1 MRDDTDLIEEL
12 APPMETVIAPPARLG
27 APVCLVCHN
36 ALRAEDAAT
45 QLRKA
50 GHAVEIVQRIVD
62 LPERIVA
69 CQPSAVVVD
78 FDHDDS
84 TIESLTRLVAA
95 RQASYARFPIVWISS
110 RHHFEACLLAARM
123 GIDFYLT
130 RPVDF
135 TSLSDRLRHLTHAR
149 GGAPYRILAVTDD
162 RVRSEPYMTLLRSA
176 YMEVRR
182 LDRLRDLLQVMDDYR
197 PEVVLTDIDLPR
209 CTNADVARLI
219 RQRLIHFDVPILF
232 LSRETPMAAGI
243 VPAQAGADDIIPAP
257 FDPAHV
263 VATIQH
269 RAERYRSLRALIM
282 RDSLTGL
289 FNHAAIKE
297 SISYELARC
306 ARAKMT
312 LSLSMIDI
320 DFFKKIN
327 DSYGHPVGD
336 QVIRTLSHLLRSRL
350 RGGDIVGRY
359 GGEEF
364 AVVLPGTGAVA
375 AASVLDKIRDTFAN
389 MRHAADTRE
398 FTASFSAGIV
408 DTGKSADAEE
418 LLAAADA
425 ALYAAK
431 RGGRNRVEIG

>member
-1 MRDDTDLIEEL
+1 
-12 APPMETVIAPPARLG
+12 
-27 APVCLVCHN
+27 
-36 ALRAEDAAT
+36 
-45 QLRKA
+45 
-50 GHAVEIVQRIVD
+50 
-62 LPERIVA
+62 
-69 CQPSAVVVD
+69 
-78 FDHDDS
+78 
-84 TIESLTRLVAA
+84 
-95 RQASYARFPIVWISS
+95 
-110 RHHFEACLLAARM
+110 
-123 GIDFYLT
+123 
-130 RPVDF
+130 
-135 TSLSDRLRHLTHAR
+135 
-149 GGAPYRILAVTDD
+149 
-162 RVRSEPYMTLLRSA
+162 
-176 YMEVRR
+176 MEVRR

-336 QVIRTLSHLLRSRL
+336 QVIRTLSHLLRNRL

-364 AVVLPGTGAVA
+364 AIVLPGTGAVA

>member
-12 APPMETVIAPPARLG
+12 APPAETGFPASARPG

-36 ALRAEDAAT
+36 ALRAEDAAA
-45 QLRKA
+45 QLRGA
-50 GHAVEIVQRIVD
+50 GHTVEIVPHIVD

-78 FDHDDS
+78 FDHDDK
-84 TIESLTRLVAA
+84 TIDSLTRLSAA
-95 RQASYARFPIVWISS
+95 RQASFARFPIVWISS
-110 RHHFEACLLAARM
+110 RHHFDACLLAARM

-135 TSLSDRLRHLTHAR
+135 AGLSDRLRQLTQAR
-149 GGAPYRILAVTDD
+149 GGSPYRILAVTDD
-162 RVRSEPYMTLLRSA
+162 RVRSEPYMTVLRSA

-197 PEVVLTDIDLPR
+197 PEVVLVDIDLPR

-232 LSRETPMAAGI
+232 LSRQTSMVAGA
-243 VPAQAGADDIIPAP
+243 VSAQAGADDIIAAP
-257 FDPAHV
+257 FDPAHL
-263 VATIQH
+263 VATIQL

-297 SISYELARC
+297 SIGFELARC
-306 ARAKMT
+306 ARAKVP

-336 QVIRTLSHLLRSRL
+336 QVIRALSHLLRSRL

-364 AVVLPGTGAVA
+364 AVILPATSAVA
-375 AASVLDKIRDTFAN
+375 AASALDKIRDAFAQT
-389 MRHAADTRE
+389 RHAADTRE
-398 FTASFSAGIV
+398 FSSSFSAGVI
-408 DTGKSADAEE
+408 DTSKYTDAEE